1 MHYTTILTSLAAL
14 TALSTAA
21 PTTNPAYAS
30 FTKSRSIQ
38 KRDPTAQQVFDS
50 INAWINNVDN
60 VNAFLNEA
68 SSLFS
73 ANDGSLLPA
82 AQTALDN
89 ASDEPIQLTILSGL
103 SNLSD
108 AGQGAV
114 SALMGIFQTGVIDN
128 LNAIIANPTDPDTV
142 NNAVSAINDARC
154 GTVLPSLDT
163 LWPAA
168 ADASGAPPNPP
179 PAQRENACSQ

>member
-1 MHYTTILTSLAAL
+1 MHYTTLLTGLAAL
-14 TALSTAA
+14 TAVSTAL
-21 PTTNPAYAS
+21 PTTNPAYAK
-30 FTKSRSIQ
+30 FTKSGIQ
-38 KRDPTAQQVFDS
+38 KRDPTAQQIFDS

-68 SSLFS
+68 SDLLN

-89 ASDEPIQLTILSGL
+89 ANDEPIQLEIQSDL
-103 SNLSD
+103 SNLSA

-114 SALMGIFQTGVIDN
+114 SALMGIFQTGVIDQ
-128 LNAIIANPTDPDTV
+128 LNAIVANPTDPDTV
-142 NNAVSAINDARC
+142 NNAVNTINNARC
-154 GTVLPSLDT
+154 NVVLPSLDI

>member
-1 MHYTTILTSLAAL
+1 MALLTGLAAL

-21 PTTNPAYAS
+21 PATNTAYAK
-30 FTKSRSIQ
+30 FTKSRIQ
-38 KRDPTAQQVFDS
+38 KRDPTADQIFNS

-60 VNAFLNEA
+60 VNTFLNEA
-68 SSLFS
+68 ASLLA

-89 ASDEPIQLTILSGL
+89 ASDEPIQLQIQSDL
-103 SNLSD
+103 SNLSAD
-108 AGQGAV
+108 GQGAV
-114 SALMGIFQTGVIDN
+114 SALMGIFQTGVLDQLSN
-128 LNAIIANPTDPDTV
+128 IISNPTDPDTV
-142 NNAVSAINDARC
+142 NNAVNTINNARC
-154 GTVLPSLDT
+154 NVVLPSLDI

-179 PAQRENACSQ
+179 PAQRENACLQ